1 MADYLR
7 AECYKMTHRS
17 YLWGALLITAALET
31 VMVLLWA
38 WLNGDVVH
46 LTSSGG
52 LAMLFYLL
60 PMGFYAAAISGD
72 IVFSDQ
78 YKHNTLKNEVA
89 FGLPRSRIY
98 LGKLLAGC
106 LLSLAAC
113 VAILG
118 WYGIL
123 CVILL
128 PGDGAV
134 GAAMAQVGFALL
146 CALPLWLGAQAM
158 FTLCYFGFRGSTA
171 GAIVGVCVIALLGQL
186 LTFLSLMVELPSPAL
201 AEALTQVQKLLLTT
215 PLDGLTEHIGEGARL
230 AWAWGVGAGWY
241 AATTALGLCI
251 FRKREIS

>member
-7 AECYKMTHRS
+7 AECYKMAHRS
-17 YLWGALLITAALET
+17 YLWGALLVTAALET
-31 VMVLLWA
+31 VMVFLWA

-46 LTSSGG
+46 LTASGG

-113 VAILG
+113 AAILG

-123 CVILL
+123 CALLL
-128 PGDGAV
+128 PGDGAL
-134 GAAMAQVGFALL
+134 GTALAQLGFALS

-171 GAIVGVCVIALLGQL
+171 GAIVGVGVIALLGQF
-186 LTFLSLMVELPSPAL
+186 LTFLSLMVELPSPIL
-201 AEALTQVQKLLLTT
+201 AEALMQIQKLLLTT

-241 AATTALGLCI
+241 VATTALGLCI

>member
-118 WYGIL
+118 WYSIL
-123 CVILL
+123 CVLLL
-128 PGDGAV
+128 PGDGAL
-134 GAAMAQVGFALL
+134 GTALAQLGFALL

-158 FTLCYFGFRGSTA
+158 FTLCYFSFRGSTA
-171 GAIVGVCVIALLGQL
+171 GAIVGVCVIALLGQF
-186 LTFLSLMVELPSPAL
+186 LTFLALMVELPSPAL

>member
-1 MADYLR
+1 MAEYLR

-17 YLWGALLITAALET
+17 YLWGAFLVTAALET
-31 VMVLLWA
+31 VLVLLWA
-38 WLNGDVVH
+38 WLNGDAVH
-46 LTSSGG
+46 LTASGG
-52 LAMLFYLL
+52 MGMLLYLL

-89 FGLPRSRIY
+89 FGLPRNRIY

-113 VAILG
+113 AAILG

-158 FTLCYFGFRGSTA
+158 FTLCYFSFRGSTA
-171 GAIVGVCVIALLGQL
+171 GAIVGVCVIALLGQF

-201 AEALTQVQKLLLTT
+201 AEFLLQVQKLLLTT
-215 PLDGLTEHIGEGARL
+215 PLDGISGHLGEWSRA
-230 AWAWGVGAGWY
+230 AWAWAVGAGWFLG
-241 AATTALGLCI
+241 TTALGLGL